1 VIPFKTLGVEAP
13 TKGITWKA
21 NFGRNHALPREQV
34 DRAIWSSSLTSTR
47 MEDTAVMGEIVF
59 E

>member
-1 VIPFKTLGVEAP
+1 VIPFQTLGAAP
-13 TKGITWKA
+13 PSKGITWKA

-34 DRAIWSSSLTSTR
+34 DRAIWSSSLTGTR
-47 MEDTAVMGEIVF
+47 MEDTSVMGEIVF